1 MRPLHAIGLIRRLRR
16 DDRGV
21 VVVMVAL
28 MLVPILLALG
38 GAIDLGVAYYLKAR
52 LGYAV
57 DAAALSVGSTI
68 DDNVNIRD
76 RAQAFLEANY
86 PSGAIGTL
94 LMDDQNFT
102 VTENDNVVTIS
113 AKASF
118 DTFFLK
124 LFNRPTIT
132 VAASGEVIR
141 AVKGMDVALVLDV
154 TGSMTGSK
162 IRELRSAS
170 RALLETLFGSQ
181 SRPENLFVSVVP
193 YSASVNPGGEV
204 GSAPTGRVLDVT
216 SSEDSLDWKG
226 CVMAKYDLTSLTSI
240 TLAQLTGG
248 SAPTSEGITWDPMYF
263 GPDEDND
270 YDPSDATTVES
281 SAGTERQN
289 AGRGPNLGC
298 PAPIQPLT
306 NDRDFLFSYVGDSGT
321 VGQLDSFHRGGT
333 LSDIGMAWGIR
344 TLMGDTEPFDEG
356 ETWGKERWI
365 KVIVLM
371 TDGENQMYWLPSS
384 SGANSANDEEWSD
397 QTAYGRMDEFWTGIG
412 KTNFPGTMNDPADTS
427 AKRNENRSYRNSLKG
442 FATNEINDRLTALC
456 DYADGLNTLIYTV
469 TFGGSVSSGVQA
481 IYRDCASTEKPSE
494 GIPAGMYIHADEGAL
509 TAAFS
514 EIGRVL
520 SNLRVSK

>member
-1 MRPLHAIGLIRRLRR
+1 
-16 DDRGV
+16 
-21 VVVMVAL
+21 MVAL
-28 MLVPILLALG
+28 MLVPILMALG

-68 DDNVNIRD
+68 DDDVNIRD

-86 PSGAIGTL
+86 PSTAVGTL
-94 LMDDQNFT
+94 LLDDQNFT

-181 SRPENLFVSVVP
+181 SRPENLFVSIVP

-204 GSAPTGRVLDVT
+204 GSAPSGVSLDVT

-240 TLAQLTGG
+240 TKAQLTGG
-248 SAPTSEGITWDPMYF
+248 SPPSSEGITWDPMYF
-263 GPDEDND
+263 APDKDNN
-270 YDPSDATTVES
+270 YDPADATTVES

-306 NDRDFLFSYVGDSGT
+306 NDRDFLLSYVGDSGT
-321 VGQLDSFHRGGT
+321 VGELDSWHRGGT

-356 ETWGKERWI
+356 ESWGKDRWI
-365 KVIVLM
+365 KVIVMM
-371 TDGENQMYWLPSS
+371 TDGENQMYWQGSDAGS
-384 SGANSANDEEWSD
+384 NSTNHEAWSD
-397 QTAYGRMDEFWTGIG
+397 QTAYGRMDEFWVGIG
-412 KTNFPGTMNDPADTS
+412 KTMPNTLIDPAEDS
-427 AKRNENRSYRNSLKG
+427 SDRNTNKSRRNSLKG
-442 FATNEINDRLTALC
+442 DATDEINDRLTALC
-456 DYADGLNTLIYTV
+456 DYADGLDTLVYTV

-481 IYRDCASTEKPSE
+481 IYQNCASSEKPSE